1 MLEHGSST
9 RKEICVQK
17 LLPYVLQ
24 HATHKTA
31 CNIVQR
37 VMETAALADQ
47 ASIADAFLAGTGE
60 TSLEAIAA
68 TRYGSF
74 VVQHLVD
81 KFHPRIDAVK
91 ARVKAAHGQLQ
102 QSSYSQKTIVR
113 FLGKS
118 FFRNRA
124 VRGWVE

>member
-9 RKEICVQK
+9 RKETCLQK
-17 LLPYVLQ
+17 LLPYALQ

-37 VMETAALADQ
+37 IMETTDLAGQ
-47 ASIADAFLAGTGE
+47 ASIADAFLAGTGD

-68 TRYGSF
+68 TRYGSY
-74 VVQHLVD
+74 VIRHLVD

-91 ARVKAAHGQLQ
+91 ARVKAAHTQLQ
-102 QSSYSQKTIVR
+102 QSDFSQRKIVR
-113 FLGKS
+113 FLGES
-118 FFRNRA
+118 FFRHSG
-124 VRGWVE
+124 V